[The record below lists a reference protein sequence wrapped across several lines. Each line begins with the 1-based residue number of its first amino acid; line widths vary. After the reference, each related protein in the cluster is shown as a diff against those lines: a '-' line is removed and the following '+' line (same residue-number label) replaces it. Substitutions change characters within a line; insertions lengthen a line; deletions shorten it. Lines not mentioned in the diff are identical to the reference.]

1 MKKVL
6 KRFLAMLLCF
16 AMVAS
21 LVPVNV
27 LAVEP
32 NWDHIDIQVDV
43 FDLSRGKIFKNVA
56 QDQVATNDDGLVQSE
71 WYQLPKLKDLVG
83 HENFGRVHK
92 ITGNWFPTS
101 YGSANEGANVQFSEN
116 NPNGRIVYYVDWYQD
131 ASEVDP
137 GGGDDGKET
146 IDNGGG
152 SHKWQQKVIYHSNYP
167 NGTDYT
173 YEVTYNI
180 GSYSSTS
187 YNGNLE
193 LFEDCGFTVPTG
205 YSLVYKTYD
214 NGVKKP
220 YYWNEK
226 ADGSGKSYTAGTNYD
241 YYFLFGQRNTPIH
254 LYAQYEDATET
265 LDEIVTLTY
274 MNGTQK
280 FDEEDYPKDSDV
292 PITTA
297 TPDTAST
304 MIAANKAVMT
314 KDGET
319 KVFQGWDDS
328 PDATNVVYTSGDT
341 ITMTEDKIVYAVWTE
356 QAEQSPTAP
365 SEGDLTGKVAVED
378 VGSGKHENKK
388 YDLQNVPSGA
398 GTFSTKA
405 DAGFVKNIGEPTRQQ
420 DGSYQCNVTL
430 NAEAFADQYTDDVK
444 ADHHLAADQAANVD
458 VIYTYDTNSQTWKPL
473 ADPLTTIK
481 VECNT
486 VTITP
491 ADITIYMGGDGYSGV
506 VSNTGEEGQ
515 TKNGM
520 PTPGYFITLPAW
532 LNEQYFN
539 SVNQAGDLTNNSG
552 EYSLHFVVDGQN
564 DRAWNL
570 KRYSSDGA
578 GTTGDDGVSRFVYR
592 LEPVSD
598 TGHQVRMQFI
608 DKDEIAQ
615 DSDDFQPA
623 SDKLFA
629 TYTMKMYSDTLD
641 FSNVKVQVVDKDGN
655 IKETL
660 PLDVKTGT
668 LTVRGTHTDGAE
680 TVGIGS
686 DENAVSKN
694 TAVADEATGSTIT
707 AVDAKVDTQYYI
719 NDSQVAVPK
728 ENVALL
734 ADEVFDEQ
742 GALKTYLT
750 EHNYLTEGATASY
763 QYLDLVEPSNG
774 NAQIVA
780 NQPLTIYWKAPKN
793 ADLEKDFTLVHFS
806 GLDRDYSGA
815 ASIQDNEVNVYSTNE
830 DTASGN
836 NKLEKVNIDGATYLK
851 FTTTSFSP
859 FALIW
864 TEKGDSGNG
873 GGNHNGGSSTRY
885 SLHYESNGGTEYQDE
900 WYSPNTVVSLD
911 KSPTREGYTFT
922 GWYADNALTEKIGQ
936 ITMTS
941 NKTVYAGWE
950 KTDIPDWLNGRDHLS
965 YVAGYEDGT
974 VRPQRDITRAE
985 VASIFYRLLE
995 DDVREQ
1001 YFTEDSSFSDVD
1013 PNAWYGTAVA
1023 TMANAGILKGRT
1035 EECFAPDAPITRAE
1049 FAAIASRFDASDIAA
1064 GSDFTDISGH
1074 WAENAIERA
1083 ATLGWVMGYEDG
1095 SFRPENQITR
1105 AEAMAMINRV
1115 LKRLP
1120 EEESDLLSGMKTW
1133 PDNQPK
1139 SWYYFVVQEATN
1151 SHDYE
1156 RKADEVHE
1164 KWTELREDTDIV

>member
-1 MKKVL
+1 MKKFF
-6 KRFLAMLLCF
+6 KRFWATLICIAMIFSIVPNVALANGVSSK
-16 AMVAS
+16 AGEQIKV
-21 LVPVNV
+21 
-27 LAVEP
+27 
-32 NWDHIDIQVDV
+32 QVDV
-43 FDLSRGKIFKNVA
+43 YDLSTNQTIDNVGT
-56 QDQVATNDDGLVQSE
+56 DYVNFSDDGLYQSADYE
-71 WYQLPKLKDLVG
+71 IPPLSKFTEKKY
-83 HENFGRVHK
+83 GRIHK
-92 ITGNWFPTS
+92 VVGNWAPTS
-101 YGSANEGANVQFSEN
+101 YGSCNVGSTVEFSEN
-116 NPNGRIVYYVDWYQD
+116 NKNARIIYYVGYFDSGND
-131 ASEVDP
+131 SGES
-137 GGGDDGKET
+137 GSGGDKNTAENINAGNNYQWKQT
-146 IDNGGG
+146 I
-152 SHKWQQKVIYHSNYP
+152 IYHSNFP
-167 NGTDYT
+167 DGTDYKYEVVYNIKSSTTVYNVFSILKT
-173 YEVTYNI
+173 YEV
-180 GSYSSTS
+180 
-187 YNGNLE
+187 
-193 LFEDCGFTVPTG
+193 CGFNAPALYTLKSNP
-205 YSLVYKTYD
+205 
-214 NGVKKP
+214 
-220 YYWNEK
+220 YWNEK
-226 ADGSGKSYTAGTNYD
+226 EDGSGHSYSGGGLFCFDMSKKNTITN
-241 YYFLFGQRNTPIH
+241 
-254 LYAQYEDATET
+254 LYAQYDSKAEN
-265 LDEIVTLTY
+265 LIYRLTY
-274 MNGTQK
+274 MNGKEKYLEGEYAPNT
-280 FDEEDYPKDSDV
+280 DA
-292 PITTA
+292 PITYNA
-297 TPDTAST
+297 PAS
-304 MIAANKAVMT
+304 VPQE
-314 KDGET
+314 GET
-319 KVFQGWDDS
+319 RTFANLATNEEVTYTFQGWDDS
-328 PDATNVVYTSGDT
+328 EDATQVVYKAGD
-341 ITMTEDKIVYAVWTE
+341 IINMNSDKTVYAVWLKQSE
-356 QAEQSPTAP
+356 QPPAAP
-365 SEGDLTGKVAVED
+365 SEGNLTGKVAVED
-378 VGSGKHENKK
+378 VGSGKHENKE
-388 YDLQNVPSGA
+388 YDLQSVPSGA
-398 GTFSTKA
+398 GTFSTKD
-405 DAGFVKNIGEPTRQQ
+405 DAGFVENIGEPTQQQ
-420 DGSYQCNVTL
+420 DGSYQCEVTL
-430 NAEAFADQYTDDVK
+430 NAEAFADRYTNDVK
-444 ADHHLAADQAANVD
+444 ADHHLAADQAATVD
-458 VIYTYDTNSQTWKPL
+458 VIYTYDANSRTWKPL

-532 LNEQYFN
+532 LNKQYFN

-552 EYSLHFVVDGQN
+552 EYSLHFVVDGQK

-641 FSNVKVQVVDKDGN
+641 FSNVKVQVVDKDGK
-655 IKETL
+655 IEETL

-836 NKLEKVNIDGATYLK
+836 NRLEKVNIDGATYLK

-936 ITMTS
+936 IAMTS